1 MALQDSDCSICLQ
14 NFVHP
19 VQLPCGHIFCFL
31 CIKGCAFHRRRC
43 PMCRSRFSVRFFE
56 DPKLIVVPGALVPA
70 DQPSP
75 PSSFPLETHDSDSN
89 PASSTTVSTDDPSI
103 ASGYSWFYEGYAG
116 WWQYD
121 ERTSEELEEAF
132 LKQLPSCDISVAG
145 FVYTVDFR
153 NMSQKRKD
161 NSGRKRR
168 IKRDVVSC
176 EKKGVAGIKLVAIQ
190 TGSGCSTMNS
200 ACSTTTTT
208 VNNTITSTTV
218 TPSASIDHTYALP
231 SSSET
236 LPYDRPPASECIC
249 TTSLCDSP
257 LLYPG
262 CIDTPLTNQPNFNV
276 IASNH
281 PRSSSQRRTLRNTST
296 RLPNN
301 TSNSCVPTSS
311 FLVIPIQGYTH
322 MPPSADSSQSASLDS
337 STGITRLSTTRRSRR
352 SVSRH

>member
-56 DPKLIVVPGALVPA
+56 DPKLVVVPGAVA
-70 DQPSP
+70 STDQLSP
-75 PSSFPLETHDSDSN
+75 PSSLPLETRDWNCN
-89 PASSTTVSTDDPSI
+89 PAPRATVSTDNPPI

-132 LKQLPSCDISVAG
+132 MKQLPSCDISVAG
-145 FVYTVDFR
+145 YVYTVDFG

-168 IKRDVVSC
+168 IKRDVASC

-190 TGSGCSTMNS
+190 TGSGCSTMNI
-200 ACSTTTTT
+200 ACTTNTTT
-208 VNNTITSTTV
+208 VNNTVKSTT
-218 TPSASIDHTYALP
+218 TAPSASRDHTDALLP
-231 SSSET
+231 SSET
-236 LPYDRPPASECIC
+236 LPDDGPPVSECVC
-249 TTSLCDSP
+249 TTPSLCETP
-257 LLYPG
+257 LMYPD
-262 CIDTPLTNQPNFNV
+262 CTDTPLTNQPTLRV

-281 PRSSSQRRTLRNTST
+281 PRSSTQVSTST
-296 RLPNN
+296 RPPNN
-301 TSNSCVPTSS
+301 RSNSCVPTSS
-311 FLVIPIQGYTH
+311 FLVIPIQGCAH
-322 MPPSADSSQSASLDS
+322 MPSTDSIQSAFLES
-337 STGITRLSTTRRSRR
+337 STGFTRLPITGRSRR